1 MDAQSGL
8 IPDFISTLLWAGLL
22 AILGVSAATFSW
34 IDYSTSNVFQL
45 FLPQTSPSVITLN
58 EEAEKILSPGKI
70 VEGPS
75 LSPNGEKLVFIT
87 KIYEDDLLDFEIHSV
102 WLAKPASEGGWLTVP
117 IAEGRRTFLGEMA
130 SYFNPSFDAQ
140 GENVIAGSARF
151 WNILGIP
158 ILPTLRIS
166 LEIYSPSKGQT
177 HRLLT
182 PSELGMPKEVIFHPK
197 ISPDGKWLAFYTR
210 KRIESRGIYLLHLKT
225 RKLYHISRED
235 DKHPTWAP
243 EGRRLLFHHQRG
255 GQALDPVPKGFP
267 EQAYLGYFDLTF
279 NGEDG
284 VSWRRVL
291 MDPITDT
298 YTYRKHPANPPKTDL
313 VFFHAKLS
321 PKGKHMLMVRRLGI
335 NTPVYIVAPT
345 LEGQSMKE
353 AKHPATA
360 VYSQE
365 LVFLGKTVDEKFYSF
380 YRLTPAA
387 LKKIQE
393 QVSKYVQ

>member
-1 MDAQSGL
+1 
-8 IPDFISTLLWAGLL
+8 
-22 AILGVSAATFSW
+22 
-34 IDYSTSNVFQL
+34 
-45 FLPQTSPSVITLN
+45 
-58 EEAEKILSPGKI
+58 
-70 VEGPS
+70 
-75 LSPNGEKLVFIT
+75 
-87 KIYEDDLLDFEIHSV
+87 
-102 WLAKPASEGGWLTVP
+102 
-117 IAEGRRTFLGEMA
+117 
-130 SYFNPSFDAQ
+130 
-140 GENVIAGSARF
+140 
-151 WNILGIP
+151 
-158 ILPTLRIS
+158 
-166 LEIYSPSKGQT
+166 
-177 HRLLT
+177 
-182 PSELGMPKEVIFHPK
+182 
-197 ISPDGKWLAFYTR
+197 
-210 KRIESRGIYLLHLKT
+210 
-225 RKLYHISRED
+225 
-235 DKHPTWAP
+235 
-243 EGRRLLFHHQRG
+243 
-255 GQALDPVPKGFP
+255 
-267 EQAYLGYFDLTF
+267 
-279 NGEDG
+279 
-284 VSWRRVL
+284 

>member
-1 MDAQSGL
+1 MDTQSGL

-34 IDYSTSNVFQL
+34 VDYSRSNEFQL
-45 FLPQTSPSVITLN
+45 SLPETSPSVITLN

-70 VEGPS
+70 VEAPS

-87 KIYEDDLLDFEIHSV
+87 KIYEDDLLDFELHSV
-102 WLAKPASEGGWLTVP
+102 WLAKPASEGDWLTVP

-140 GENVIAGSARF
+140 GENVITGSARF

-166 LEIYSPSKGQT
+166 LEIYSPSKGQS
-177 HRLLT
+177 HRLLA
-182 PSELGMPKEVIFHPK
+182 PSELGMPKEVILHPK

-210 KRIESRGIYLLHLKT
+210 KRIKSRGIYLMHLKS

-235 DKHPTWAP
+235 DKHPTWSP

-255 GQALDPVPKGFP
+255 GQALDPVPNGFP

-298 YTYRKHPANPPKTDL
+298 YTYRKHPAKPPKTDL

-321 PKGKHMLMVRRLGI
+321 PNGKHMLMVRRLGN

-345 LEGQSMKE
+345 VEGQSIIE
-353 AKHPATA
+353 AKHPAAA
-360 VYSQE
+360 VYPQE
-365 LVFLGKTVDEKFYSF
+365 LVFLGKTLGKKFYSF
-380 YRLTPAA
+380 YRLTPVA
-387 LKKIQE
+387 LKNIQE
-393 QVSKYVQ
+393 QVPKYVR